1 MYQYE
6 NDSFY
11 PKLKEWLENFVEVP
25 NEKLNGWSPCPY
37 AKQARTNNKIKC
49 VELNPDSIFYSILI
63 HLDSLNDQFD
73 VIVFY
78 TKSDKISADT
88 LVGVTS
94 ELNRYKNKSGFVFL
108 EDHPDNEEFINGVKM
123 NFGEYA
129 LILAQRL
136 DALTIASEK
145 LKNKGYYD
153 IWSNEN
159 LEDVVIWRN
168 K

>member
-1 MYQYE
+1 MSQNVNE
-6 NDSFY
+6 EFEH
-11 PKLKEWLENFVEVP
+11 KLYKWLETFVEVP

-37 AKQARTNNKIKC
+37 ARQARLENKIK
-49 VELNPDSIFYSILI
+49 LIPLSINNIFYNIFI
-63 HLDSLNDQFD
+63 HLDSLYEQYD
-73 VIVFY
+73 VIVY
-78 TKSDKISADT
+78 YIKADQISVDMLT
-88 LVGVTS
+88 DVTQ
-94 ELNRYKNKSGFVFL
+94 ELNHFKDKSGFIFL

-136 DALTIASEK
+136 DALSEASVK

-153 IWSNEN
+153 TWSNEN